1 MQTLRSAYM
10 LKLLLYIKAT
20 IKTKTHIMRIG
31 DWCVLTISIVLVAAL
46 FQQLWSYEGATR
58 VQIRLGDTIYGT
70 YSLNQQRDIHVE
82 GALGA
87 ATVSIMNG
95 KARFSKSPCHNQYC
109 MHQGWLSRSGQAA
122 VCLPNQLSL
131 ELIGET
137 KHYDSLSY

>member
-1 MQTLRSAYM
+1 MQTLRSTYM

-20 IKTKTHIMRIG
+20 IKTKIHVMRIG

-46 FQQLWSYEGATR
+46 FQQLWSHEGATR

-70 YSLNQQRDIHVE
+70 YSLNQQRDIHVQ
-82 GALGA
+82 G

-95 KARFSKSPCHNQYC
+95 KARFSQSPCHNQYC
-109 MHQGWLSRSGQAA
+109 VHQGWLSRSGQAA

-137 KHYDSLSY
+137 KHYDSLNY

>member
-20 IKTKTHIMRIG
+20 IKIRTHILRIG
-31 DWCVLTISIVLVAAL
+31 DWCVLAIGIVLVAAL
-46 FQQLWSYEGATR
+46 FQQLWSHEGATR
-58 VQIRLGDTIYGT
+58 VQVRLGDTIYGT
-70 YSLNQQRDIHVE
+70 YSLNQQRDIHVQ

-95 KARFSKSPCHNQYC
+95 KARFSQSPCNNQYC
-109 MHQGWLSRSGQAA
+109 VHQGWLSRSGQAA